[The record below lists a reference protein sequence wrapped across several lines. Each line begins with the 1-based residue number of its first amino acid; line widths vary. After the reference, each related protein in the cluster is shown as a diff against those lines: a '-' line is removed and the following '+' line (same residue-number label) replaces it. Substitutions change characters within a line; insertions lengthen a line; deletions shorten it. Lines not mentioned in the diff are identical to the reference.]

1 MIYLDNYVKLRPNG
15 NSARLYFWK
24 GTKQIF
30 SVDGNFYK
38 FPYDLDGYIDLSD
51 LSIQW
56 RDKESGVF
64 DYNDSMFKFSNG
76 FDGFSIRAKAINYDI
91 QMSMSFMFSEINQM
105 DRFLKQAVIQNTIKE
120 ISDSIDVAISKHL
133 GSTWG

>member
-76 FDGFSIRAKAINYDI
+76 FDGFTIKGKAKKYDI
-91 QMSMSFMFSEINQM
+91 GMSMSFSHDELNKMNQSM
-105 DRFLKQAVIQNTIKE
+105 KQWLIQDTVKQ
-120 ISDSIDVAISKHL
+120 ISDSIDIGISKHL